1 MSSTP
6 PKKDGVEPPQSP
18 DDDQHMDRNAEDTQ
32 AQGLGYEFEV
42 KEQDRWLPIANGAYL
57 PRPPP
62 VPAVALFCPQHCPSA
77 RRSIAPAGVD
87 GCPPGETARLPR
99 QTSQSPPAR
108 AWQ

>member
-42 KEQDRWLPIANGAYL
+42 KEQDRWLPIANGAYI
-57 PRPPP
+57 PP
-62 VPAVALFCPQHCPSA
+62 S
-77 RRSIAPAGVD
+77 
-87 GCPPGETARLPR
+87 
-99 QTSQSPPAR
+99 SPLL
-108 AWQ
+108 